1 MKKRF
6 IFGVLA
12 FCALAAICT
21 ASKHEPTAKKIKV
34 KPPIEYMPVPS
45 FVNETANYIHYK
57 EQLSP
62 FFEKL
67 RQLKNG
73 EISRLHILHIGDS
86 HLQAGFLP
94 GELRYLLQATFGN
107 AGRGLVFP
115 YQIAKTNAPFDIRT
129 ESNIEWECSRNINI
143 NHDVPMGVC
152 GYSMRT
158 AKSGFTVDIQLKNH
172 EDHFNKVSILGN
184 NSEEAFN
191 IELWGEPESVLAIQ
205 KTPFKA
211 GSCFLLDKPRTGMT
225 VSGKKVV
232 EGAAYF
238 TMQGLLLENTEN
250 KGILYSAAGVNGAS
264 YYSYNRSEQFIEQ
277 LTALEPDLI
286 IVSLGTNEAADANM
300 SLPFIQK
307 QVMGFL
313 ENLKKNSNCKSIL
326 IVTPPDIYLRSRYK
340 TKHSMELAEMM
351 HDVAKSYGGIA
362 IWDFYEVMGGYGSVN
377 SWFNANLAANDR
389 IHYSIEGYKLQAQ
402 LLFKAMIKAFE
413 Q

>member
-129 ESNIEWECSRNINI
+129 ESNI
-143 NHDVPMGVC
+143 
-152 GYSMRT
+152 
-158 AKSGFTVDIQLKNH
+158 
-172 EDHFNKVSILGN
+172 
-184 NSEEAFN
+184 
-191 IELWGEPESVLAIQ
+191 
-205 KTPFKA
+205 
-211 GSCFLLDKPRTGMT
+211 
-225 VSGKKVV
+225 
-232 EGAAYF
+232 
-238 TMQGLLLENTEN
+238 
-250 KGILYSAAGVNGAS
+250 
-264 YYSYNRSEQFIEQ
+264 
-277 LTALEPDLI
+277 
-286 IVSLGTNEAADANM
+286 
-300 SLPFIQK
+300 
-307 QVMGFL
+307 
-313 ENLKKNSNCKSIL
+313 
-326 IVTPPDIYLRSRYK
+326 
-340 TKHSMELAEMM
+340 
-351 HDVAKSYGGIA
+351 
-362 IWDFYEVMGGYGSVN
+362 
-377 SWFNANLAANDR
+377 
-389 IHYSIEGYKLQAQ
+389 
-402 LLFKAMIKAFE
+402 
-413 Q
+413 